1 MTWADVDD
9 HKYFHVFDTETREL
23 TAIHNPNII
32 FQKYIYDD
40 KARDP
45 DRYDVPGCAGKFAK
59 IVVVNKTDFFKFDR
73 FVDRIQKQNPLELKI
88 AENYDEFVG
97 SNVQDDDVGVISDTS
112 QLIDAYVEAVETT
125 LNKDTIKTKLRE
137 LHIEAQ
143 NLESV

>member
-1 MTWADVDD
+1 
-9 HKYFHVFDTETREL
+9 
-23 TAIHNPNII
+23 
-32 FQKYIYDD
+32 
-40 KARDP
+40 
-45 DRYDVPGCAGKFAK
+45 VPGCAGKFAK